1 MGGNIALTPD
11 HTILARASIT
21 YAPIGFATIFVIVC
35 LFVTALMVTA
45 GMVDAI
51 GREQRTDARKVLAI
65 IASQWR
71 RILLFS
77 LKFLVT
83 FGVVAAGA
91 TILSY
96 SLLYTVHRL
105 DLLASTFLLLG
116 LVLVVVGCA
125 AWLVMPSA
133 IRLLQAETTGLV
145 TAKTRNQGLIL
156 AALVTGAGVA
166 LGMIAQKIESG
177 IILDSQWEF
186 MALSGLNSI
195 VADAPDVLLF
205 IALSLLAT
213 KEIQK
218 PEIQG
223 NSEDSILP

>member
-1 MGGNIALTPD
+1 
-11 HTILARASIT
+11 
-21 YAPIGFATIFVIVC
+21 
-35 LFVTALMVTA
+35 
-45 GMVDAI
+45 
-51 GREQRTDARKVLAI
+51 
-65 IASQWR
+65 
-71 RILLFS
+71 
-77 LKFLVT
+77 
-83 FGVVAAGA
+83 
-91 TILSY
+91 
-96 SLLYTVHRL
+96 
-105 DLLASTFLLLG
+105 
-116 LVLVVVGCA
+116 
-125 AWLVMPSA
+125 MPSA

-223 NSEDSILP
+223 NSEDSSLP